1 MNNISKYISIS
12 DFCLIEYEMNR
23 DNTTLNLTTLGAS
36 VVTTKLGTKQY
47 FNTNKPNSL
56 GLTNNILE
64 FNAEP
69 SNTQRTNWWINPLN
83 ISLYSNLFASTLNV
97 SSVGLY
103 KHDTIKLHF
112 VSGYNFDDI
121 AGFLCQIRAMSESG
135 DLVDLSNFTYIKQ
148 ADAMSSSA
156 VVNFSPNVLHLGNK
170 FYDKFILFEIPS
182 IQALSSDR
190 STILGNSLLIKALSD
205 IYITYSEI
213 DTVSNNT
220 FVANEYSNVQIPVS
234 SIADNFNCMIY
245 ESTYGDFIEYYAT
258 WADEVIGQ
266 HMADIESGRIKLYT
280 SNNPN
285 DNYQEFS
292 DIYGEASAKWVLMH
306 EIYVYE
312 NMMGNGGGG
321 SLLTQKFVFTQEDN
335 FASSNMFRPVL
346 KNADLD
352 TSYIIQYVC
361 RLLNRMDGTQII
373 RKASFSSMDPKKY
386 GLKFT
391 RLNVDNIIPYNV
403 YNKIESEKAN
413 TLVNNNVQQTKYTKL
428 YFDTTTVILNQY
440 NEVFPQGTGPLFLK
454 SNDSTYKL
462 KFEKYTST
470 NDKVNVDL
478 SGAYN
483 YALIFKLDDN
493 SKIELSPTYST
504 NMNTVIGELEFKIMS
519 AQINKLMTQSNNNYS
534 VIIKNADGTQYTF
547 YEGVYFSYSNYNAVI
562 TNYDKLTTVSELS
575 AQILEL
581 QAANKALTDENSALK
596 TK

>member
-1 MNNISKYISIS
+1 MNNISKYIAIS
-12 DFCLIEYEMNR
+12 DFCLVEYEMNR
-23 DNTTLNLTTLGAS
+23 DNVTLNLSTLGAKIA
-36 VVTTKLGTKQY
+36 TTKLGTKQY

-56 GLTNNILE
+56 GITNNVLE

-69 SNTQRTNWWINPLN
+69 SNSLRTSWWINPLD
-83 ISLYSNLFASTLNV
+83 ITQYVNLFDSSTNV
-97 SSVGLY
+97 SSVGQY
-103 KHDTIKLHF
+103 NHDTIKLHF

-135 DLVDLSNFTYIKQ
+135 NLVDLSNFTYIKQ
-148 ADAMSSSA
+148 ADALSSA
-156 VVNFSPNVLHLGNK
+156 AVVQFSSNVLHLGNK
-170 FYDKFILFEIPS
+170 FYDKYILFKIPS
-182 IQALSSDR
+182 VQALSSDR
-190 STILGNSLLIKALSD
+190 STLLGNSLLINALSD
-205 IYITYSEI
+205 IYIIYSEI
-213 DTVSNNT
+213 DSVINNT
-220 FVANEYSNVQIPVS
+220 FIANEYSNVQIPVS
-234 SIADNFNCMIY
+234 SVADNFNCIIY

-258 WADEVIGQ
+258 WADDVIGQ

-285 DNYQEFS
+285 DNYQEFA

-312 NMMGNGGGG
+312 SMIGNGGGA

-346 KNADLD
+346 RNADLD

-373 RKASFSSMDPKKY
+373 RKASFASMDPKKY

-403 YNKIESEKAN
+403 YNKIESEKSAN
-413 TLVNNNVQQTKYTKL
+413 LVNNKVTQTKYTKL
-428 YFDTTTVILNQY
+428 YFDTTTVVLNY
-440 NEVFPQGTGPLFLK
+440 NNEVFPQGTGPLFLK
-454 SNDSTYKL
+454 SNDSIYKF
-462 KFEKYTST
+462 KFEKFSTS
-470 NDKVNVDL
+470 NSKINVDL

-483 YALIFKLDDN
+483 YALTFKLDDN

-519 AQINKLMTQSNNNYS
+519 SQIDKLMLQKNNNYS
-534 VIIKNADGTQYTF
+534 IIIKNADGTQYTF
-547 YEGVYFSYSNYNAVI
+547 YEGVYFSYGNYNAVI
-562 TNYDKLTTVSELS
+562 ANYDKLTTVSDLN

-581 QAANKALTDENSALK
+581 QATNKALTDENSSLK
-596 TK
+596 VK